1 MSKKNTFAP
10 IIIAAAVIALA
21 VLLNP
26 SPDRHREKIK
36 DLVAKRSLLERTF
49 GVGQIIAFASTYHS
63 LGVASYTTVNEKT
76 TSIGFMGMVF
86 VME

>member
-1 MSKKNTFAP
+1 MIKKKFLPTL
-10 IIIAAAVIALA
+10 IALA
-21 VLLNP
+21 VIVLAILTNP

-36 DLVAKRSLLERTF
+36 ELVAKRSLLERTL
-49 GVGQIIAFASTYHS
+49 GVGQVLAFASTYHS
-63 LGVASYTTVNEKT
+63 LGVASYTTVNDKT

>member
-1 MSKKNTFAP
+1 MSKTTYAP
-10 IIIAAAVIALA
+10 IIAAIVIALA
-21 VLLNP
+21 FILNP
-26 SPDRHREKIK
+26 SPDKHREKIK
-36 DLVAKRSLLERTF
+36 DLVGQRSLLDRTF
-49 GVGQIIAFASTYHS
+49 RVGQFIAFASTYHS

>member
-1 MSKKNTFAP
+1 MLKITYAP
-10 IIIAAAVIALA
+10 IIAAIVIVLA
-21 VLLNP
+21 FIFNP
-26 SPDRHREKIK
+26 SPDKHREKIK
-36 DLVAKRSLLERTF
+36 DLVSERSLLNRTF
-49 GVGQIIAFASTYHS
+49 QVGQFIAFASTYHS